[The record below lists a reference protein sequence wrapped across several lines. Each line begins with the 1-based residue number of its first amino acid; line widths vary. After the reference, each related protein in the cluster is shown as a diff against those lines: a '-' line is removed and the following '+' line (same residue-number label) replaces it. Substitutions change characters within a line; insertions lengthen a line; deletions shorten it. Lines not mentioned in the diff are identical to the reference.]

1 VLIVEDDP
9 NVRHLV
15 DTVLTRL
22 GHHTLLAAS
31 ANEASANLIDFEF
44 TPQSALLD
52 VVLLG
57 MSGIEFGRL
66 LRRLFPPVHLV
77 FMTGWPDAAILQNL
91 PRDTPLIRKPF
102 TISTLLVALRLDHPL
117 SGPTGKTDAVAP
129 PG

>member
-1 VLIVEDDP
+1 MRVLIVEDDP

-44 TPQSALLD
+44 SPQSALLD

-57 MSGIEFGRL
+57 MSGIEFGHL
-66 LRRLFPPVHLV
+66 LRRLFPAVHLV
-77 FMTGWPDAAILQNL
+77 FMTGWPDATLQNL
-91 PRDTPLIRKPF
+91 PRDAPLIRKPF
-102 TISTLLVALRLDHPL
+102 TISTLLVALGVDHAI
-117 SGPTGKTDAVAP
+117 SGPTSTN
-129 PG
+129 